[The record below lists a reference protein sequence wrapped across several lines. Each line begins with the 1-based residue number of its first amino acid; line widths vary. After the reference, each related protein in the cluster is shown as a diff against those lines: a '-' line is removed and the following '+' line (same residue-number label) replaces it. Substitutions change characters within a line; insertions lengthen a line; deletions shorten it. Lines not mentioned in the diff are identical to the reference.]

1 MLEFAN
7 DLLDPLGATLINT
20 STATLKT
27 ETLADNEATEEAAAT
42 AVKFCPGQ
50 APTRRRRSDRKSST
64 GMGWKRGRPDRT
76 MARFAMLFSMTK
88 TPTRRSMRA
97 ILGAAPLDVLD

>member
-1 MLEFAN
+1 MLELA
-7 DLLDPLGATLINT
+7 DDILDPLGATLINT

-42 AVKFCPGQ
+42 AVKFVPAKRPQDG
-50 APTRRRRSDRKSST
+50 AVPIGKSSI

-97 ILGAAPLDVLD
+97 ILRAAPLDVLD